1 MEARVR
7 GPLYCLLPCSEDLR
21 GHGTLHNAES
31 KVTRGTLEPQLSQP
45 HGWEGATR
53 GEACS
58 PGAQAPRMSW
68 DCGGGAGRLCLGQGN
83 FSATRAQSLAA
94 PAQDGRPGQLG
105 VGVEVPNQGAL
116 QSLVSRAP
124 GGLQALGRA
133 PRRRILSGAWKGLA
147 GMAGPEPSL
156 HTNGLSRVPK
166 LKGDVK
172 PGPAPGVW
180 AV

>member
-7 GPLYCLLPCSEDLR
+7 GPLSCLLPCSQGLQ
-21 GHGTLHNAES
+21 GHGTPHSAES
-31 KVTRGTLEPQLSQP
+31 RVTRGTLEPQLSQP
-45 HGWEGATR
+45 RAWEGATR

-83 FSATRAQSLAA
+83 FSAHSCPLSLAA
-94 PAQDGRPGQLG
+94 PALANLG
-105 VGVEVPNQGAL
+105 LGWESARQGTL
-116 QSLVSRAP
+116 QSPACRAP

-133 PRRRILSGAWKGLA
+133 PRRRLLSGAWKGLA

-156 HTNGLSRVPK
+156 HTRAGCQK

-172 PGPAPGVW
+172 PGPVPEVW
-180 AV
+180 AA